1 VSALDSATMFTCQK
15 FNTTML
21 KSVCIRRQTK
31 GVQYS
36 HDTPIKTIP
45 DGCRDCEQG
54 KNIKDSKEVKVMR
67 QRGICTN
74 CERPDMALFSP
85 DDMCGS
91 CQTARYEAE
100 PGKEKEALAAA
111 REKYRG
117 KPKLR
122 RGRQVKIKEKREKPG
137 PKPRTVVTKTVAI
150 PHDDTIPSGV
160 LGISAAAKTDMAL
173 VQLLKEGVSIIIR
186 FETDE
191 DRKLLKTI
199 EAIAKR
205 QRRTP
210 DQQILWMCQ
219 CEIDLQGDLMKEAT
233 A

>member
-1 VSALDSATMFTCQK
+1 MNSTDMFMCERYK
-15 FNTTML
+15 ATML
-21 KSVCIRRQTK
+21 KAVCIRRQMR

-36 HDTPIKTIP
+36 HDNPIRTIP
-45 DGCRDCEQG
+45 EGCRDCTQG
-54 KNIKDSKEVKVMR
+54 KNIKDRKEFKIMR
-67 QRGICTN
+67 KRGTCSN
-74 CERPDMALFSP
+74 CERPDMALFYP
-85 DDMCGS
+85 GGICGS

-117 KPKLR
+117 KPKLA
-122 RGRQVKIKEKREKPG
+122 RGRQTEIQEKKQKPG
-137 PKPRTVVTKTVAI
+137 PKPRAVVTKTVAI
-150 PHDDTIPSGV
+150 PQSVP
-160 LGISAAAKTDMAL
+160 GISAAAKSDMAL

-199 EAIAKR
+199 ELIAKR

-210 DQQILWMCQ
+210 DQQIFWMCQ
-219 CEIDLQGDLMKEAT
+219 CEIDRIAALEKEAR
-233 A
+233 